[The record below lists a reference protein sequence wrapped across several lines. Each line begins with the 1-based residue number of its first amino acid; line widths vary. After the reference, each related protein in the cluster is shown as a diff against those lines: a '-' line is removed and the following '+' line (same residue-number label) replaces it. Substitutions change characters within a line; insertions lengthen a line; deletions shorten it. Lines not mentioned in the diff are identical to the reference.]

1 MLTWGQSRTEPDRV
15 LFLAIRES
23 VYHDLFEEPIGEV
36 LLEDYPL
43 KLLVFDPQTEEIV
56 KWVT

>member
-1 MLTWGQSRTEPDRV
+1 M
-15 LFLAIRES
+15 LFLAIREA

-36 LLEDYPL
+36 LLEDYPI